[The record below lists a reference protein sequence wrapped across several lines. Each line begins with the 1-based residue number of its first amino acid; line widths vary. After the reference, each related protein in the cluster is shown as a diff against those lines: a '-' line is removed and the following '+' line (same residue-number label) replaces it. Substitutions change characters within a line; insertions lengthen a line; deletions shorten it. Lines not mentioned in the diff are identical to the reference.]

1 MAVKTEWT
9 VTHSCGHDQD
19 HDLSAKKAADRA
31 GLAHWLETRECTDCW
46 RSSRGKSQDKE
57 AWLAARRA
65 EESALIAQWET
76 RAEMPRLDGSEK
88 AVEWARR
95 VRYTLMSA
103 AYDVAQDARQD
114 AGQDEDAFIEA
125 VEAPARQVTSASWWI
140 DQRDMP
146 AADVAELVQ
155 SAVSDPAVDT
165 GCENTE

>member
-1 MAVKTEWT
+1 MSVKTEWT

-19 HDLSAKKAADRA
+19 HDLSAKKPADRA
-31 GLAHWLETRECTDCW
+31 GLARWLATKDCTDCW
-46 RSSRGKSQDKE
+46 RAARGESQDKE
-57 AWLAARRA
+57 AWLAERRA

-76 RAEMPRLDGSEK
+76 RAEMSRLDGSEK
-88 AVEWARR
+88 AVEWGRR

-103 AYDVAQDARQD
+103 AYDVAQDA
-114 AGQDEDAFIEA
+114 GQDEGAFIET

-146 AADVAELVQ
+146 ATDVAELVQ

>member
-9 VTHSCGHDQD
+9 VTHECGHQQD

-31 GLAHWLETRECTDCW
+31 GLAHWLEKRECTDCW
-46 RSSRGKSQDKE
+46 RASRGESQDKE
-57 AWLAARRA
+57 AWLAQRRA
-65 EESALIAQWET
+65 EESALIAQWEQ
-76 RAEMPRLDGSEK
+76 RAEMPGLDGSEK
-88 AVEWARR
+88 AVEWGRR

-103 AYDVAQDARQD
+103 AYDDAID
-114 AGQDEDAFIEA
+114 AGQPEEAFIET

-146 AADVAELVQ
+146 ATDVAELVQ
-155 SAVSDPAVDT
+155 SAVSDPAVGT